1 MAAPPS
7 VSWLVLTALFAVAAG
22 LKGCS
27 NLEVDSGE
35 IGVGVGDGDGG
46 VVGVGVAD
54 GDVVITEWNTGMSAD
69 LIVTSDH
76 AGHGW
81 SLELTW
87 DQPLDTLDQW
97 SGTASSSD
105 KQ

>member
-1 MAAPPS
+1 M
-7 VSWLVLTALFAVAAG
+7 
-22 LKGCS
+22 
-27 NLEVDSGE
+27 
-35 IGVGVGDGDGG
+35 
-46 VVGVGVAD
+46 
-54 GDVVITEWNTGMSAD
+54 TEWNTGMSAD

>member
-1 MAAPPS
+1 MPGP
-7 VSWLVLTALFAVAAG
+7 VWLVLTGLLGLAAG
-22 LKGCS
+22 LKGCT
-27 NLEVDSGE
+27 NLDVDS
-35 IGVGVGDGDGG
+35 
-46 VVGVGVAD
+46 
-54 GDVVITEWNTGMSAD
+54 EWNSGLSAD

-87 DQPLDTLDQW
+87 DHPLDSFEQW

>member
-35 IGVGVGDGDGG
+35 IGV
-46 VVGVGVAD
+46 VGVAD
-54 GDVVITEWNTGMSAD
+54 GVGGVGVVVGVVVAYGDVV
-69 LIVTSDH
+69 L
-76 AGHGW
+76 
-81 SLELTW
+81 L
-87 DQPLDTLDQW
+87 
-97 SGTASSSD
+97 
-105 KQ
+105 

>member
-1 MAAPPS
+1 MPGP
-7 VSWLVLTALFAVAAG
+7 VWLVLTGLLGLAAG
-22 LKGCS
+22 LKGCT
-27 NLEVDSGE
+27 NLDVDS
-35 IGVGVGDGDGG
+35 
-46 VVGVGVAD
+46 
-54 GDVVITEWNTGMSAD
+54 EWNSGLSAD

-87 DQPLDTLDQW
+87 DHPLDTFDQW

>member
-1 MAAPPS
+1 MTSP
-7 VSWLVLTALFAVAAG
+7 VCLVFTGVLAVAAG

-27 NLEVDSGE
+27 NLNVDS
-35 IGVGVGDGDGG
+35 
-46 VVGVGVAD
+46 
-54 GDVVITEWNTGMSAD
+54 EWNVGMSAD
-69 LIVTSDH
+69 LIVPTDH
-76 AGHGW
+76 SGHGW

-87 DQPLDTLDQW
+87 DHPLNSFDQW

>member
-1 MAAPPS
+1 M
-7 VSWLVLTALFAVAAG
+7 VFLVLVVAV
-22 LKGCS
+22 
-27 NLEVDSGE
+27 SGFGGGGVG
-35 IGVGVGDGDGG
+35 GVGV
-46 VVGVGVAD
+46 V
-54 GDVVITEWNTGMSAD
+54 DVDLVMTEWNVGMSAD

-87 DQPLDTLDQW
+87 DQPLDTFDQW

>member
-1 MAAPPS
+1 MT
-7 VSWLVLTALFAVAAG
+7 WGGGGGDRVAES
-22 LKGCS
+22 L
-27 NLEVDSGE
+27 L
-35 IGVGVGDGDGG
+35 
-46 VVGVGVAD
+46 
-54 GDVVITEWNTGMSAD
+54 TEWNSGLSAD

-87 DQPLDTLDQW
+87 DHPLDSFEQW